1 MSSPTPTPAPVPPP
15 HMAPAPPPPA
25 VGVSGTSAQEIRI
38 VSHSGMFYWWP
49 VWAVGFVM
57 ALLTFVD
64 GHRMALVPGGVT
76 GAHAEARRDFQ
87 VVVGVDEKGL
97 NKTDTREGI
106 LVEKGKGRLLPD
118 KVDPQNQPEKPYQ
131 PHLHM
136 AANSSY
142 GVVFAT
148 VLLLVIFITNVPL
161 RGLWSIVVIVFTVLM
176 IVIFALAD
184 WWTTIF
190 HYLSIL
196 DIRVNMAGYFF
207 ISSIL
212 LGMWLLTNL
221 FFDRQIYTVFTP
233 GQLRVCQEIGGG
245 ETAFDTQGMVVE
257 KHRDDLFRHWVLGL
271 GSGDLTV
278 KTSGANPQ
286 VFHLHN
292 VLFVGRKLQLIEEM
306 QREKAVVKG

>member
-1 MSSPTPTPAPVPPP
+1 V
-15 HMAPAPPPPA
+15 
-25 VGVSGTSAQEIRI
+25 QEIRI
-38 VSHSGMFYWWP
+38 VSHSSLFYWWP
-49 VWAVGFVM
+49 VWAVGFIM
-57 ALLTFVD
+57 FLLTLID
-64 GHRMALVPGGVT
+64 GHRLVLVKSDAKADRGWQIATGSGEKDRAGPFEGVLMTKGGKLLP
-76 GAHAEARRDFQ
+76 EKQND
-87 VVVGVDEKGL
+87 KGL
-97 NKTDTREGI
+97 
-106 LVEKGKGRLLPD
+106 
-118 KVDPQNQPEKPYQ
+118 PEDPYQ

-136 AANSSY
+136 SANSSY
-142 GVVFAT
+142 GVVWAT

-176 IVIFALAD
+176 VVIFALAD

-190 HYLSIL
+190 HYLFLL
-196 DIRVNMAGYFF
+196 DIRINAAGYLF
-207 ISSIL
+207 ISLIL

-257 KHRDDLFRHWVLGL
+257 KHRDDLFRHWILGL